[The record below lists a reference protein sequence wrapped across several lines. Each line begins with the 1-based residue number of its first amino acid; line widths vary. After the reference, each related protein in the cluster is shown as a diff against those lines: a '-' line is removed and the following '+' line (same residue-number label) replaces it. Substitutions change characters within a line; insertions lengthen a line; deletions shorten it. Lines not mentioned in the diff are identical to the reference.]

1 MKVKLSL
8 ALILC
13 CSSSFA
19 KDLGQHGT
27 VYPVIEDN
35 LLDVMVQRVE
45 HMQKTGELR
54 MKQNEMI
61 ASVEK
66 QIYQP
71 LPVFG
76 LNSSEKERVS
86 YIELSTILEKPILD
100 KNGKVLIAKGTRI
113 NPLDLIDFTS
123 SLYFIDGNDD
133 KQIEWAIDE
142 GGKNAIILLVDGS
155 VIDLMKLYDAKFY
168 FDQDGTL
175 IKKLGI
181 KQIPAKVEPFGDM
194 LKVHEVNI

>member
-13 CSSSFA
+13 CSSTYA

-35 LLDVMVQRVE
+35 LLDVMLERVD

-61 ASVEK
+61 TVVEK
-66 QIYQP
+66 QVSQP
-71 LPVFG
+71 LPVSG
-76 LNSSEKERVS
+76 LSPSAKERVS

-100 KNGKVLIAKGTRI
+100 KNGKILIAKGTRI

-123 SLYFIDGNDD
+123 TLYFIDGNDD
-133 KQIEWAIDE
+133 KQIEWALRE

-155 VIDLMKLYDAKFY
+155 VIDLMKKYDAKFY
-168 FDQDGTL
+168 FDQEGT
-175 IKKLGI
+175 IVKKLGI
-181 KQIPAKVEPFGDM
+181 KQIPAKVEPAGDK
-194 LKVHEVNI
+194 LKIHEILI

>member
-13 CSSSFA
+13 CSSTYA

-35 LLDVMVQRVE
+35 LLDVMVQRVD

-54 MKQNEMI
+54 MRQNEMI
-61 ASVEK
+61 AGVEK
-66 QIYQP
+66 QVSQP
-71 LPVFG
+71 SPVLG
-76 LNSSEKERVS
+76 LSPSEKDRVS
-86 YIELSTILEKPILD
+86 YIELSTILEKPITD
-100 KNGKVLIAKGTRI
+100 KNGKILIAKGTRI

-123 SLYFIDGNDD
+123 SLYFINGNDN
-133 KQIEWAIDE
+133 KQVEWALSE
-142 GGKNAIILLVDGS
+142 GGENAIILLIDGS
-155 VIDLMKLYDAKFY
+155 VLDLMKKYDAKFY
-168 FDQDGTL
+168 FDQEGTL
-175 IKKLGI
+175 VKKLGI

-194 LKVHEVNI
+194 LKVHEVHI